1 MSQNRPIR
9 KNCPALTG
17 FVLFLSFLLSFQT
30 QGSFSSR
37 KSRCLI
43 YKDQKDCTD
52 TNITLMATLYYTTC
66 SGSINEC
73 TRVHGRAKPSKAT
86 ALKSGLQAMGPNTEL
101 HCAHA
106 QKTEGLLERKTNTL
120 CYPSRQMLFQG
131 CFRKLGVCL
140 FVTSGACLVTPTG
153 WHLSAEPKDKACSS
167 SEQTS
172 DTGTPNPTT
181 ASPLGMWA
189 EQQLRAQHG
198 GALECSATQEERA

>member
-9 KNCPALTG
+9 KNCPGLTG
-17 FVLFLSFLLSFQT
+17 LVLFLSFLLSFQT
-30 QGSFSSR
+30 QGSFSSC

-52 TNITLMATLYYTTC
+52 T
-66 SGSINEC
+66 GSIDEY

-153 WHLSAEPKDKACSS
+153 WHLSACPRK
-167 SEQTS
+167 
-172 DTGTPNPTT
+172 GV
-181 ASPLGMWA
+181 G
-189 EQQLRAQHG
+189 RA
-198 GALECSATQEERA
+198 